1 MKGVMKDMKQY
12 FIGVNQRSKNVIMGL
27 FDLGA
32 TLMFYYHPKTIE
44 LNNIYGFYDGEWS
57 FYTCFDD
64 SEIEKIRAFL
74 ESKSDSQ
81 NLKFEIVSA

>member
-1 MKGVMKDMKQY
+1 MKQY
-12 FIGVNQRSKNVIMGL
+12 FIGVNQRSKNVITGL

-44 LNNIYGFYDGEWS
+44 LNNNYEFYDGEWM

-64 SEIEKIRAFL
+64 SEIEKIRSFL

-81 NLKFEIVSA
+81 NLKFEIISA

>member
-1 MKGVMKDMKQY
+1 MKGVMDMKQY
-12 FIGVNQRSKNVIMGL
+12 FIGVNQRSENVIRGL

-44 LNNIYGFYDGEWS
+44 LNNNYGFYDGEWM

-81 NLKFEIVSA
+81 NLKFEIISA

>member
-1 MKGVMKDMKQY
+1 MKQY
-12 FIGVNQRSKNVIMGL
+12 FIGVNQRSENVITRL

-44 LNNIYGFYDGEWS
+44 LNNKYGFYDGEWM

-64 SEIEKIRAFL
+64 SEIEKIRTFL